1 MASIITSKFRS
12 DSVRFFLNDLE
23 NNDYFIFGSASDR
36 TTAVNSLASRTDF
49 LERTIFGKKA
59 NSEENFF
66 YMIKNYPWQSGTV
79 YEQYDDTADLE
90 DKRYYAVVYPENNDT
105 GDFRIY
111 KCLSNN
117 YGSQSLFPPSL
128 NENSG
133 DGYELVLMYIITET
147 DFDKYNTFG
156 YIPITANTLIANTS
170 FDTSVIEKIIVENN
184 EENNGYEIIEGSVD
198 AVNSTTVANTSFFDT
213 IVLLAGNNY
222 SFNEITNYYVNRQFY
237 AFNTQTRLSSFYT
250 IETYTYD
257 TTTGNGIITLSGN
270 PELDGVIV
278 PGDGITTFQF
288 LPRIEIAGDGTGAL
302 ATSVVEDGTITS
314 IVVRDNGLGYTNA
327 VARVIDPVTF
337 DPTNENRLDVRA
349 ILRPVLSP
357 RGGHVSNLV
366 DELSC
371 KHCMIYTE
379 ITELDNAT
387 IPITNKFS
395 KIGLVKNPEFTSN
408 TVIFDNR
415 IEIEVANTASLII
428 DEQIT
433 QVDLN
438 NNIVFSARLHEISAN
453 TNTIYLSEYH
463 GPYQNTANT
472 SFSID
477 SSLPLR
483 DSRGNLLEINTI
495 TYPLYEPK
503 TGDVYYINDFSPIER
518 NASSREL
525 FKIIIEF

>member
-1 MASIITSKFRS
+1 
-12 DSVRFFLNDLE
+12 
-23 NNDYFIFGSASDR
+23 
-36 TTAVNSLASRTDF
+36 
-49 LERTIFGKKA
+49 
-59 NSEENFF
+59 
-66 YMIKNYPWQSGTV
+66 
-79 YEQYDDTADLE
+79 
-90 DKRYYAVVYPENNDT
+90 
-105 GDFRIY
+105 
-111 KCLSNN
+111 
-117 YGSQSLFPPSL
+117 
-128 NENSG
+128 
-133 DGYELVLMYIITET
+133 
-147 DFDKYNTFG
+147 
-156 YIPITANTLIANTS
+156 
-170 FDTSVIEKIIVENN
+170 
-184 EENNGYEIIEGSVD
+184 
-198 AVNSTTVANTSFFDT
+198 
-213 IVLLAGNNY
+213 
-222 SFNEITNYYVNRQFY
+222 
-237 AFNTQTRLSSFYT
+237 
-250 IETYTYD
+250 
-257 TTTGNGIITLSGN
+257 
-270 PELDGVIV
+270 
-278 PGDGITTFQF
+278 
-288 LPRIEIAGDGTGAL
+288 
-302 ATSVVEDGTITS
+302 
-314 IVVRDNGLGYTNA
+314 
-327 VARVIDPVTF
+327 
-337 DPTNENRLDVRA
+337 
-349 ILRPVLSP
+349 
-357 RGGHVSNLV
+357 
-366 DELSC
+366 
-371 KHCMIYTE
+371 MIYTE